1 MKERGSNLHL
11 GKSCFATHL
20 SCSGGG
26 ENGGGEIGGDGG
38 ELQGVSIWTAGDEF
52 IPCIE
57 IVL

>member
-11 GKSCFATHL
+11 GKSCFATNL

-26 ENGGGEIGGDGG
+26 EGGDDGG

>member
-26 ENGGGEIGGDGG
+26 GGEGGGDGG